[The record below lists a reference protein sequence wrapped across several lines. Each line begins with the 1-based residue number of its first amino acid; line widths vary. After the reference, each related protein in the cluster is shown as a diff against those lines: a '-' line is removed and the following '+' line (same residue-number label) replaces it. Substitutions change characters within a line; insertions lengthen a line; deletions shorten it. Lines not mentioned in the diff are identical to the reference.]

1 MDTENQSENQALFVE
16 ERKAKILL
24 LLKEN
29 SKLLVPDLCKIFN
42 VSPATIRND
51 LRDLAQEN
59 KLRRT
64 HGGAIPIGKTSFEP
78 TYADKELVFE
88 NEKKRIALCA
98 ADLVEDGDTI
108 AIDSGSTTLEF
119 AKCLVEKEKKRLTI
133 VLNDIKI
140 ASCLEKI
147 PDANIILLA
156 GSLRHGYQC
165 TVGPLALATLRGL
178 NVDKAFMGTN
188 ALSSTKVFTTPD
200 INQAEVKKCMI
211 QIASETI
218 MLCDSSKFNKVAF
231 AEFATLEDIDKL
243 ITDTNLSPKMSAYLS
258 DLQDSVK
265 VFFV

>member
-1 MDTENQSENQALFVE
+1 MDSDNQSLFVE
-16 ERKAKILL
+16 ERKARILH

-29 SKLLVPDLCKIFN
+29 SKLLVPELCKIFN

-88 NEKKRIALCA
+88 KEKKRIALCA
-98 ADLVEDGDTI
+98 ANLVEDGDTI

-119 AKCLVEKEKKRLTI
+119 AKCLLEKKNLTI

-140 ASCLEKI
+140 ASCLEKN

-165 TVGPLALATLRGL
+165 TTGPLALATLRGL

-188 ALSSTKVFTTPD
+188 AFSNAKTFTTPD
-200 INQAEVKKCMI
+200 IGQAEVKKCMI

-218 MLCDSSKFNKVAF
+218 MLCDSSKFNKISF
-231 AEFATLEDIDKL
+231 AEFATLDDIDKL
-243 ITDTNLSPKMSAYLS
+243 ITDNNLSPKMSAYLN
-258 DLQDSVK
+258 DLQDTIK
-265 VFFV
+265 VFIV